1 MKKIFSF
8 FCAVALLNGLSVSGA
23 ALPGKSGAM
32 KRSKDYE
39 IYRIVETA
47 YRKYVAELT
56 EFQTQYTATKRFL
69 SAKRI
74 QE

>member
-1 MKKIFSF
+1 M
-8 FCAVALLNGLSVSGA
+8 SVSAA
-23 ALPGKSGAM
+23 ALPNKSGAM

-56 EFQTQYTATKRFL
+56 EFQTQYTATKRFGE
-69 SAKRI
+69 AKRI
-74 QE
+74 